1 MHHRKKRTE
10 DVERGLMDF
19 LKNFLVSSFLFSNRY
34 LIVTLKICNHVPLL
48 TFLFGNPKICRPD
61 YGKRSLKVHSDIL
74 YQVSQKMVKTDE
86 Y

>member
-1 MHHRKKRTE
+1 MHHRKKTTE

-34 LIVTLKICNHVPLL
+34 LIITLKICNHVSLF
-48 TFLFGNPKICRPD
+48 TFLFGNPKICPPD
-61 YGKRSLKVHSDIL
+61 YGKRSLNVHYDIL